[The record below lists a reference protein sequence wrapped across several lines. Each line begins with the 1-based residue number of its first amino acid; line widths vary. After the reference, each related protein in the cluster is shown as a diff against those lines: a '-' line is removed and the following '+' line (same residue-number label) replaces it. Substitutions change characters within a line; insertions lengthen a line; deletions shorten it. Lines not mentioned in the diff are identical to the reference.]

1 MQFYNII
8 HYLAFAANIA
18 IAAPTEAEISANLPG
33 LNAVQS
39 GYARSIIAK
48 AKAESVGRHGCEA
61 AIATA
66 LVEVCSHMAMK
77 LISADAMMQVKP
89 NYVC

>member
-1 MQFYNII
+1 MQFSSII
-8 HYLAFAANIA
+8 HYLAFAASIA
-18 IAAPTEAEISANLPG
+18 IAVPTEAEVSANLPG

-48 AKAESVGRHGCEA
+48 ANAEGVGRHGCEA

-66 LVEVCSHMAMK
+66 IVEVCPH
-77 LISADAMMQVKP
+77 LP
-89 NYVC
+89 WN